1 MLERRVLAHGMAAL
15 VSLRLESAGFLAA
28 FSERDGGISEGP
40 FQSLN
45 LGLRSGDRV
54 DAVSGNRRRLCEAL
68 GVPPFACGRQ
78 AHGSRLARVGRR
90 SAGAGFDDPA
100 FAFPRT
106 DALTTAE
113 RGIPLAV
120 LAADCV
126 PVALADP
133 VAGRV
138 AVVHAG
144 WRGIAGGV
152 IASALRAFPEP
163 RRVLAAIGPAIG
175 PDHYEVGDDVAR
187 AVGAST
193 PGGAVLSGRGTR
205 RLLDLPATAAR
216 VLRGSGVRHVEACD
230 ACTACN
236 PDRFYSY
243 RRDGV
248 TGRQGLVAMRL

>member
-1 MLERRVLAHGMAAL
+1 GGDVQAGTRHRGVRRRRGSGHPRLPEELGPARPRPCGGGEGVEASFPRLAGFPSRPPPPPGGSRVITVLERRVLAHGMAAL

-45 LGLRSGDRV
+45 LGLRSGDRG
-54 DAVSGNRRRLCEAL
+54 DSVSGNRRRLCEAL

-78 AHGSRLARVGRR
+78 AHGSRLARAGRR
-90 SAGAGFDDPA
+90 RAGAGFDDPA

-144 WRGIAGGV
+144 WRG
-152 IASALRAFPEP
+152 
-163 RRVLAAIGPAIG
+163 
-175 PDHYEVGDDVAR
+175 
-187 AVGAST
+187 
-193 PGGAVLSGRGTR
+193 
-205 RLLDLPATAAR
+205 
-216 VLRGSGVRHVEACD
+216 
-230 ACTACN
+230 
-236 PDRFYSY
+236 
-243 RRDGV
+243 
-248 TGRQGLVAMRL
+248 